1 MREPAGCSTRKWLRP
16 TVARAG
22 RNDPTRLMG
31 WIGRTWQ
38 DLPGFPQPLL
48 SEYGVKLYGSGHVI
62 AHNRVE
68 NFHDGI
74 DHATYGDPDG
84 WPENQNMPVST
95 DIIGNDIRNVDDN

>member
-1 MREPAGCSTRKWLRP
+1 MGRGVFTDWGG
-16 TVARAG
+16 ARDFYIADNVFIG
-22 RNDPTRLMG
+22 HNDPTHLMG

-38 DLPGFPQPLL
+38 NLPGFPQPLL
-48 SEYGVKLYGSGHVI
+48 SEYAVKIYGSGHVI

-84 WPENQNMPVST
+84 WPDNPVMAVS
-95 DIIGNDIRNVDDN
+95 RRHHRQRYS